1 MYLISMARRIPFV
14 GGIDHRSFVLIYCRV
29 VLSMGVTVI
38 IEHYMALSHLTTVVL
53 LKVKNYCKIKIVK
66 EFQSQI

>member
-29 VLSMGVTVI
+29 VLSMGVTAI
-38 IEHYMALSHLTTVVL
+38 IEHYVAPSKFSTVVL
-53 LKVKNYCKIKIVK
+53 LKSGTIAELK
-66 EFQSQI
+66 